1 MSKSSI
7 NWIPPI
13 QNYLTPSVTEKR
25 RNIVKYMTWNS
36 IRFESVKTSMP
47 KPVKS
52 LGCIKCHS
60 LSSSRPNKSL
70 PNSIRYSCQKICS
83 LWRRPESILSI
94 WNKFTFLKVI
104 SKSIIHEFFK
114 DFTNHWIKTNMVVV
128 LAEDLSLTF
137 LSTGRWDLP
146 QMRPSN
152 NLEDYSWCILKR
164 SAGIHESWGSNFF
177 RNITGIQSVPDALM
191 NQGCLWPS

>member
-7 NWIPPI
+7 NWIIPI
-13 QNYLTPSVTEKR
+13 QNHLTPSVTEK
-25 RNIVKYMTWNS
+25 K
-36 IRFESVKTSMP
+36 SVKKTSIL

-60 LSSSRPNKSL
+60 SSSSRPNKSL
-70 PNSIRYSCQKICS
+70 TNSIRYSYQKICS

-104 SKSIIHEFFK
+104 SKSEFFK
-114 DFTNHWIKTNMVVV
+114 DFTNHWIKTNRVVV

-152 NLEDYSWCILKR
+152 NLEDSSGHILRR
-164 SAGIHESWGSNFF
+164 SASIHESWGSNFF
-177 RNITGIQSVPDALM
+177 RTTTGIQSGPDALM